1 MFDWRGGRRDPGH
14 RALPASAHSV
24 PVCFTTPR
32 SVPEAFPSSRVI
44 RIGEDDGRAVL
55 LVDGVVQSISP
66 EDGLA
71 YGGYWAAMLPDE
83 PPRQALILG
92 LGGGTLARLL
102 QARWGAL
109 RIVGVDVD
117 DGLLEIARGAGW
129 LPSLGLEV
137 VVGDAFV
144 YVESCRERFDYI
156 AVDLFRGERMPGRV
170 LGKPF
175 LRRLRALVE
184 PHGRVVINLF
194 RDRRQVDRINRI
206 AAFFDIRDQ
215 VLVGGNVIVHARRRG

>member
-1 MFDWRGGRRDPGH
+1 M
-14 RALPASAHSV
+14 S
-24 PVCFTTPR
+24 
-32 SVPEAFPSSRVI
+32 EAFASSRVI
-44 RIGEDDGRAVL
+44 RISEDDGRAVL

-71 YGGYWAAMLPDE
+71 DGGYWAAMLPDE
-83 PPRQALILG
+83 PPRQVLILG

-109 RIVGVDVD
+109 RVVGVDDD
-117 DGLLEIARGAGW
+117 DGLLEIARAAGW

-144 YVESCRERFDYI
+144 YVEHCRERFDYV

-184 PHGRVVINLF
+184 PHGRVAINLF

-206 AAFFDIRDQ
+206 AAFFDIRGQ
-215 VLVGGNVIVHARRRG
+215 VLIGGNVIVHARRRR

>member
-1 MFDWRGGRRDPGH
+1 M
-14 RALPASAHSV
+14 S
-24 PVCFTTPR
+24 
-32 SVPEAFPSSRVI
+32 EAFASSRVI
-44 RIGEDDGRAVL
+44 RISEDDGRAVL

-71 YGGYWAAMLPDE
+71 DGGYWAAMLPDE
-83 PPRQALILG
+83 PPRQVLILG

-109 RIVGVDVD
+109 RVVGVDDD
-117 DGLLEIARGAGW
+117 DGLLEIARAAGW
-129 LPSLGLEV
+129 LPLLGLEV

-144 YVESCRERFDYI
+144 YVEHCRERFDYV

-170 LGKPF
+170 FGKPF

-184 PHGRVVINLF
+184 PHGRVAINLF

-206 AAFFDIRDQ
+206 AAFFDIRGQ
-215 VLVGGNVIVHARRRG
+215 VLIGGNVIVHARRRR